1 MYDTALRYD
10 KICRPTINQRGI
22 FVQIILTEQPST
34 TNAKHTLPD
43 LVESKYSGLI
53 HTVVLY
59 WGHVKGKNGRLS
71 HCNRLNITLVGSGE
85 SEKAMLQARHSL
97 AVFSSG
103 KYKTKRAKSRKF
115 FDLPTDEELHPF
127 AKSGVI
133 GLSKTT
139 ASTTLF
145 NGLRQS

>member
-1 MYDTALRYD
+1 MLGGD
-10 KICRPTINQRGI
+10 KICRPTINQWGI

-34 TNAKHTLPD
+34 TGAKRTLPD
-43 LVESKYSGLI
+43 LVESKYSGSYKRLI
-53 HTVVLY
+53 HTVLY
-59 WGHVKGKNGRLS
+59 WGHVKGKNGRIS
-71 HCNRLNITLVGSGE
+71 HCNQLNITLVGSGE
-85 SEKAMLQARHSL
+85 RGKAMLQARHSL

-127 AKSGVI
+127 ANSSVT